1 MVTGYG
7 NKKSATKDFVALF
20 VGCVDYLS
28 EWALLRWIKP
38 YTAKDMTHELC
49 QTLEKLR

>member
-28 EWALLRWIKP
+28 EWVLLTMNA
-38 YTAKDMTHELC
+38 TAKLLIMAVAMAPASHS
-49 QTLEKLR
+49 